1 MRKVHTGNRP
11 FRELLVAA
19 LIGVSLSGCFLDE
32 IDKSVKN
39 SPMGAEMAADAA
51 KKDAAEKEK
60 TAKQD
65 GKAAKPAGP
74 QGASW
79 WAKASSLT
87 SEESTAHIVG
97 CKTQGGKTDFMT
109 KDDCLSRGG
118 TPQ

>member
-1 MRKVHTGNRP
+1 MRRVHTGYRP

-19 LIGVSLSGCFLDE
+19 LIGISLSGCFLDE
-32 IDKSVKN
+32 IDKSVN
-39 SPMGAEMAADAA
+39 SSPMGAQMKAEAAA
-51 KKDAAEKEK
+51 KEAAEKDK

-65 GKAAKPAGP
+65 GKAGKPAPP

-87 SEESTAHIVG
+87 SEESKADIVG

-109 KDDCLSRGG
+109 KDDCLARGG